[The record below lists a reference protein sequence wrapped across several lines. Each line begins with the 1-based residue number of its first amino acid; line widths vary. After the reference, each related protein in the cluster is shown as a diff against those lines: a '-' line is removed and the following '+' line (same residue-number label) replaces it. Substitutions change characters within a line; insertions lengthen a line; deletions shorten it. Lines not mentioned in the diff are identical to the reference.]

1 MQKILIA
8 TAVMT
13 CLTSTNALAH
23 GDGDGH
29 DGTKANT
36 SVRSGT
42 VSGVISDTMCKGDH
56 SAMIKSG
63 HGKDSASCTKACWK
77 SGNKAVLV
85 DKKNSVVYSFSN
97 PKSVDKYAGKTVSVT
112 GHIDDQSKVIHV
124 HSVKVQ

>member
-1 MQKILIA
+1 MHKTLIA
-8 TAVMT
+8 AAVLT
-13 CLTSTNALAH
+13 CLTGTSALAH

-29 DGTKANT
+29 DGAKANT
-36 SVRSGT
+36 TVRSGT
-42 VSGVISDTMCKGDH
+42 VSGVISDAMCKGDH
-56 SAMIKSG
+56 SAMIKGG

-85 DKKNSVVYSFSN
+85 DKKNSVVYSLSN
-97 PKSVDKYAGKTVSVT
+97 PKTVDKYAGKAVSVT